1 MVEKVNDYEWEK
13 VASQKFSFKKIHNND
28 TAKQQNR
35 PPPNMS
41 LQHKDYF
48 ELQANE
54 KQIPPPIGLKSGHK
68 FAKVSPL
75 SLSLEGQKLNHQTQ
89 F

>member
-1 MVEKVNDYEWEK
+1 MI
-13 VASQKFSFKKIHNND
+13 ASGRRWQAKIQLQKIHNKD

-35 PPPNMS
+35 PPPSMP

-68 FAKVSPL
+68 FTKVSPL
-75 SLSLEGQKLNHQTQ
+75 SLSLEGQKLNHQMQ